1 MVKSYSFSQNTL
13 FLLIAYIFQ
22 KVLVFF
28 YFIFLARYLGP
39 TDFGVYS
46 FVFSF
51 LGMFSVFLDLGFG
64 TVLIREISKNKEKT
78 KEYIET
84 SLGFKIILSVVVASV
99 IIIVINLL
107 GYQSVTRNLVYLSIL
122 WIIFESLAGT
132 IFAALRG
139 WQNLRYEAI
148 GSILNKGAYVSIGLL
163 FILLKLP
170 LIAFSVPLVVGGLL
184 YLIYPLFVTKKF
196 FKLGIALNKKI
207 ICDFFKVSVSLIFGS
222 IFATIFT
229 AINIILISYFS
240 SDYSAGIFS
249 AAFRIPMAILFLP
262 SALGASIFPV
272 FSSLVQKDRKRLM
285 FIFEK
290 SMFYMIFL
298 SLPIIFASLVLGN
311 KIISLMYGK
320 EFIASTIPF
329 NIIMSALLFLFL
341 DFLFSSLLTALDK
354 QKQNAV
360 LRAIGLAVN
369 IILCFLLIPKYSYI
383 GGAIAFTVGFTTFSI
398 IQLILIF
405 KNFKVNF
412 LPIIKKS
419 ILVLVASSVMALVL
433 YILKDSLHLV
443 INFFIGIIVYF
454 TSLYLIGGIK
464 KDDLAE
470 IKRLVKSSFRKE
482 VKVSIE
488 ADFQETDKI

>member
-78 KEYIET
+78 KEYVET
-84 SLGFKIILSVVVASV
+84 SLGFKIILSAVVSLV
-99 IIIVINLL
+99 IIVVINLL
-107 GYQSVTRNLVYLSIL
+107 GYQSATRNLVYLSIL
-122 WIIFESLAGT
+122 WIVFESLAGT

-139 WQNLRYEAI
+139 WQNLRYEAV
-148 GSILNKGAYVSIGLL
+148 GSILNKGAYVFIGLL
-163 FILLKLP
+163 FVLLKLP

-184 YLIYPLFVTKKF
+184 YFIYPLFVTKKF
-196 FKLGIALNKKI
+196 FKLGIAFDKKI
-207 ICDFFKVSVSLIFGS
+207 IRDFFKVSVSLIFGS

-229 AINIILISYFS
+229 AINIVLISYLS
-240 SDYSAGIFS
+240 SDFSAGIFS

-298 SLPIIFASLVLGN
+298 SLPIIFAGFVLGD

-329 NIIMSALLFLFL
+329 NIIMAALLFLFL

-369 IILCFLLIPKYSYI
+369 IILCFILIPKFSYI
-383 GGAIAFTVGFTTFSI
+383 GGAIAFTVGFATFSI

-405 KNFKVNF
+405 KNLKVDF
-412 LPIIKKS
+412 LPIIKKFT
-419 ILVLVASSVMALVL
+419 LVLVASSIMALVL
-433 YILKDSLHLV
+433 YILKDSFHLIV
-443 INFFIGIIVYF
+443 NFFIGIIVYF
-454 TSLYLIGGIK
+454 VSLYLIGGIK
-464 KDDLAE
+464 KDDLVE

-482 VKVSIE
+482 AKAPIE
-488 ADFQETDKI
+488 VDLQESDKI